1 MIEEDYKA
9 LLDQLAKM
17 KSVCDKLKQNNLR
30 RDLDQL
36 QSSLAKYEN
45 NTRGERV
52 SVSVSVSV
60 LSPSCQ

>member
-36 QSSLAKYEN
+36 QSSLARYEN
-45 NTRGERV
+45 NSRGERV
-52 SVSVSVSV
+52 PVPVNNG
-60 LSPSCQ
+60 L